1 MRHSGSKPGAD
12 RRQRAEQ
19 AGRSAET
26 LAAWMLRLKFYRILN
41 QRYRTPVGEIDI
53 VARRGRLIVFIEV
66 KHRTGGEMAL
76 DRALEAVNTA
86 RIVRA
91 AEWFQTHHPHYHG
104 FDFRFDVVSVAPGR
118 WPHHLVNA
126 FSA

>member
-66 KHRTGGEMAL
+66 KHRAGGEMAR